1 MKVVLQ
7 KDVPGLGKKDT
18 AVEVAEGYAR
28 NYLIPR
34 GLALA
39 ASSGQLKRIE
49 ELRDAER
56 RREAKEEAKARENAR
71 KLKSTGVTIKAKAGD
86 AGRLYGSITA
96 KDVAEAISQVIGV
109 AVDRRKIELHEPIRE
124 IGEHII
130 TVRVHPG
137 VSAEVCVKVVPE

>member
-18 AVEVAEGYAR
+18 AVDVAMDYAR
-28 NYLIPR
+28 NYLLPR
-34 GLALA
+34 GLAIA

-49 ELRDAER
+49 ELRDTER
-56 RREAKEEAKARENAR
+56 RREAKEEAKARDDAR
-71 KLKSTGVTIKAKAGD
+71 KLKSVGVTIKAKAGE
-86 AGRLYGSITA
+86 AGRLYGSITS
-96 KDVAEAISQVIGV
+96 KDIAEAIQQVIGV
-109 AVDRRKIELHEPIRE
+109 AVDRRKIELHDPIRE

-137 VSAEVCVKVVPE
+137 VSAEVSVKVVPE